1 MSFATIDDVL
11 ARGVPRNDMTR
22 DARLMEAYTAFAEGR
37 ASRDDADLVLVDL
50 AVHSGYFHV
59 SERGSTGTEMAYDAG
74 ARSVFARIMFMLNL
88 PMDRIADLQ
97 RALTATTPLYTQPY
111 QQE

>member
-11 ARGVPRNDMTR
+11 ARDVPRNDLTR
-22 DARLMEAYTAFAEGR
+22 DTRLSAAYAAFLKGG
-37 ASRDDADLVLVDL
+37 ASREDAELILVDL

-59 SERGSTGTEMAYDAG
+59 SERGSSGTEMAYDAG
-74 ARSVFARIMFMLNL
+74 ARSVFARIMFMLSL

-97 RALTATTPLYTQPY
+97 RALTATTPLYTQ
-111 QQE
+111 E

>member
-11 ARGVPRNDMTR
+11 ARDVPRNDLTR
-22 DARLMEAYTAFAEGR
+22 DARLMAAYAAFMQGA
-37 ASRDDADLVLVDL
+37 ASREDAELIFVDL
-50 AVHSGYFHV
+50 ALHSGYFHV
-59 SERGSTGTEMAYDAG
+59 SERGSSGTEMAYDAG

-97 RALTATTPLYTQPY
+97 RALTATTPLYTQ
-111 QQE
+111 E

>member
-11 ARGVPRNDMTR
+11 ARDVPRNDLTR
-22 DARLMEAYTAFAEGR
+22 DARLMEAYAAFMRGA
-37 ASRDDADLVLVDL
+37 ASREDAELIFVDL
-50 AVHSGYFHV
+50 ALHSGYFHV
-59 SERGSTGTEMAYDAG
+59 SERGSSGTEMAYDAG

-97 RALTATTPLYTQPY
+97 RALTATTPLYTQ
-111 QQE
+111 E